1 MFGVWRQE
9 GFRILMEPHIT
20 AGIRYGTCTKS
31 NDVIVIGENNNF
43 LIIMERRQQSDWGEG
58 AESQRSDPD

>member
-1 MFGVWRQE
+1 
-9 GFRILMEPHIT
+9 MEPAQSQMMLLLSEKTIT
-20 AGIRYGTCTKS
+20 
-31 NDVIVIGENNNF
+31 F